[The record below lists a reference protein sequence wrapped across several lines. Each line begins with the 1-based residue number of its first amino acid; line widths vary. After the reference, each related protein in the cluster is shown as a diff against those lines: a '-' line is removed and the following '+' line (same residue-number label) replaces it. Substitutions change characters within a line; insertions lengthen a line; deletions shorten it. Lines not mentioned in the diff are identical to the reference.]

1 MSKNIRELSNLSVP
15 EESVL
20 FAVEI
25 IYTRVLSHFI
35 DYFYNSQEKLKKQ
48 IQVSILLPLKAGEN
62 MFKDLS
68 LVN

>member
-1 MSKNIRELSNLSVP
+1 MSKNITELSNLSVP

-25 IYTRVLSHFI
+25 IHTRVLSHFI

-62 MFKDLS
+62 TFKDLS